1 MLMEDAVLSLNFSRD
16 SEMLVSGS
24 QGGKVTIWK
33 IMTGQV
39 MRKFEKA
46 HVLGVTC
53 VQFSRDNTQILTG
66 SFDMTIRYTKNIAK
80 SNNLFILIIVKFLF
94 FIL

>member
-1 MLMEDAVLSLNFSRD
+1 MEDAVLSLNFSRD

-24 QGGKVTIWK
+24 QGGKVTVWK

-66 SFDMTIRYTKNIAK
+66 SFDMTIRYVNNQCKCKKSLLITKYIH
-80 SNNLFILIIVKFLF
+80 ICYLIYQ
-94 FIL
+94 

>member
-24 QGGKVTIWK
+24 QGGKVTVWK

-66 SFDMTIRYTKNIAK
+66 SFDMTIRYDINKE
-80 SNNLFILIIVKFLF
+80 FILIKI
-94 FIL
+94 